1 MTKKKRL
8 FIYTFILILIS
19 IIPVSCKSITDTQYV
34 SISAEDG
41 AKMLK
46 EDPDIILI
54 DVRTKQEF
62 DEGHIDGSI
71 NIPDFELVSR
81 IGEIVKDKNDTVILY
96 CRSGNRSKQA
106 SLKLIEMG
114 YKKIYDMGGLLDWP
128 YETIKPG
135 DN

>member
-8 FIYTFILILIS
+8 FIYTFILVLIS
-19 IIPVSCKSITDTQYV
+19 IISVSCKSITDTQYV

-46 EDPDIILI
+46 EDPDIIII